1 MSDAPQVRK
10 HNSGPHVEDWG
21 TPQDLYDRLNRVFH
35 FDLDP
40 CASGHEIAKAPLFFT
55 PEDDGLKQEW
65 TGNVFLNPPWG
76 KGAPIKNWLIKAGQE
91 LDMSHCNTVVALLPA
106 SVGTNWF
113 NDYVMPYA
121 QRIWFVRGR
130 LAFEDYT
137 QASKHRGK
145 KKANF
150 DSIIVQMAYTDPET
164 RRFNNPIV
172 TTWRHNE

>member
-21 TPQDLYDRLNRVFH
+21 TPQALFEKLDARFQ

-40 CASGHEIAKAPLFFT
+40 CASNGEIAKAPLFFT
-55 PEDDGLKQEW
+55 PEDDGLKQTW
-65 TGNVFLNPPWG
+65 VGNVFLNPPWG
-76 KGAPIKNWLIKAGQE
+76 KGSPIKNWLIKAGQE
-91 LDMSHCNTVVALLPA
+91 LQAGHCNRVVALLPA

-121 QRIWFVRGR
+121 AHIYFVRGR

-137 QASKHRGK
+137 QASKHRGL

-150 DSIIVQMAYTDPET
+150 DSIIVVMKKGGGTPCT
-164 RRFNNPIV
+164 IS
-172 TTWRHNE
+172 TWRQGE